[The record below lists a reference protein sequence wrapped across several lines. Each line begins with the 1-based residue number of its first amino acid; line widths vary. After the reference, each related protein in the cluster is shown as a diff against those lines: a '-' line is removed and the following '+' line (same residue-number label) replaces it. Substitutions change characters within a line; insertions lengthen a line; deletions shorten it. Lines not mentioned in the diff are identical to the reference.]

1 MYIASEERLL
11 QITYSIIELVNR
23 QELRT
28 TSKKLIINYI
38 KESLQVHHAAKA
50 REAIERYTNE
60 ELPDLEE
67 LRSRFN
73 QHGIEALNEVDHLLL
88 RLEHEGK
95 FLDA

>member
-1 MYIASEERLL
+1 M
-11 QITYSIIELVNR
+11 
-23 QELRT
+23 
-28 TSKKLIINYI
+28 
-38 KESLQVHHAAKA
+38 HHAAKA

-67 LRSRFN
+67 LRSRFK